1 MAVTKVTTEL
11 IEDNSITHDHI
22 HNSLLVTSSEG
33 ISASNNDVTVPT
45 SLAVSN
51 YVDSAVSSL
60 VDSSPANLD
69 TLNEL
74 AAALN
79 NDADFATTV
88 TNSIADKVG
97 GTGTTNYVMKWSDSN
112 NAANSSIFD
121 NGTRVGIGTNNPVN
135 NLHLHSTSATSII
148 KITNPSTGLG
158 AFDGI
163 SLALGNIGADLFSQ
177 LWFYENG
184 YFRIATNNT
193 ERMRITSTGDVGIG
207 TPSPSAKLDVNG
219 SISATS
225 LTETSALR
233 FKENIQEDIDSS
245 IIDKLRPVSYDWKEN
260 NKKDYGFIAEE
271 VDELNPLLTTKN
283 EDGEMLG
290 IKYTKLIPFLVK
302 KIQEQEKRII
312 ELENGQS

>member
-33 ISASNNDVTVPT
+33 ISSSNNDVTVPT

-79 NDADFATTV
+79 DDADFATTV
-88 TNSIADKVG
+88 TNSIADKLPLTG
-97 GTGTTNYVMKWSDSN
+97 GTLTGSLTIPDY
-112 NAANSSIFD
+112 IFHD
-121 NGTRVGIGTNNPVN
+121 GDTGSYIGFNNPGSFII
-135 NLHLHSTSATSII
+135 STFSVPRIIASAIGIFTYGDLYVTD
-148 KITNPSTGLG
+148 KITHNGDENTYMRFPSNDT
-158 AFDGI
+158 I
-163 SLALGNIGADLFSQ
+163 SWHTSGV
-177 LWFYENG
+177 
-184 YFRIATNNT
+184 
-193 ERMRITSTGDVGIG
+193 ERMRIDPSGDVNV
-207 TPSPSAKLDVNG
+207 SG
-219 SISATS
+219 SMSATS